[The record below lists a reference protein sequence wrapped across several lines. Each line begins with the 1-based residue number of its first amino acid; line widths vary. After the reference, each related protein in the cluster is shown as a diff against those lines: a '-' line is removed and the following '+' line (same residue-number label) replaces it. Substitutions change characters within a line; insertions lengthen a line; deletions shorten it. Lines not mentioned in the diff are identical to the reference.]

1 MAETEVSTE
10 VSNVVGIEE
19 KCLSE
24 MSSCKDLPKPDSNGT
39 SDLENSYVFVS
50 GDDGLSDDTVGDKD
64 AGGEGL
70 SILPESKAVTV
81 EEGGEK
87 LDAGNEKL
95 DPENAKLDHESEKP
109 YSEKLDPESEKLD
122 PESEKLDTVS
132 TEVSEPLNERENG
145 NVELRNGDLTVVNV
159 STSKLESSLEQG
171 DGGEVSLADS
181 VEDNIG
187 ETEIVVEAEVEVV
200 KDPDGEI
207 AEAVVDQ
214 NVVAS
219 DSRDVSVEAND
230 EVKLEREVVK
240 TLEVEVPTSTFLD
253 LDLKTCPIKNEEETL
268 MEISRENVE
277 LNIVSSNT
285 NDSGNANDECADQIN
300 LSVTEASEAS
310 RGSKDVVV
318 NVADCD
324 LQDVSKETN
333 DEIKSEREV
342 VETAAHEI
350 PASTSSDLEL
360 EPHPINNKEEK
371 VEEEA
376 TTTLSSSVL
385 QSQQCDTLDNNV
397 PGILEPTDEAKTSPI
412 NTDGHVETVGD
423 LVLEEKG
430 KEDFSVCHV
439 NVDNGV
445 QYHEEP
451 EIHLDGS
458 EVSGATSL
466 SETKTEAFAP
476 TQSFPTSNDYE
487 PEIENVISD
496 AETIGAVSSSLADGP
511 KSEEVEEAL
520 PVHDSSMRS
529 YSKEASLGS
538 DSTLDTAVLAEKEP
552 TSQLGEPHAETRVS
566 SEKAKAA
573 DSPPETFDVKSCSP
587 PENFDVKSCS
597 PPETLDVKSKP
608 GDHVHNVSTIS
619 SVETNGSVT
628 LACRTEV
635 SDKFDVEEGAA
646 NIVSDKRDVEDMV
659 DQLDGAVGNSND
671 NLSLQENE
679 ESENSSSNNISV
691 ASIGGSSIDGEAA
704 IIKTKPKP
712 FNFLVRVP
720 RFDDESLREQ
730 IRLAKLHVDEK
741 TKLREA
747 VQVQI
752 QEKRANTQIHGIDY
766 EYAKGEAR
774 SARKLVRSK
783 RVEIDSLQAVINKA
797 KNALS
802 IEDIDSQMYNMER
815 MIQHETLPLKEEKQ
829 LIREIKQL
837 KQIREQLSSNIGSQ
851 DEINQALEQREEVEE
866 RLKILRKELDVL
878 KGRVLKSEAVA
889 TEAEKKYDDEN
900 KKVREL
906 QTQFRAAN
914 DVRQEAYA
922 QWQDLRKELSEKT
935 KHFFKYKDS
944 AALANNYAFTRDRE
958 ALYRLCFNN
967 VENFMELWN
976 TSEEF
981 RTDYVKFNARSYVRR
996 FGTLDGR
1003 ALGPDEEP
1011 PILPSYVND
1020 RVKMVPTPVKVDVL
1034 TSQTPTLE
1042 LKQEPMVENVTSEV
1056 KTVKKMTE
1064 LKNQEVTNKG
1074 LALHIHSNGLDTVS
1088 VKEIPDE
1095 VQEEPKKSKEEIES
1109 IRKVEE
1115 RRKEEVEAKLKEERR
1130 LEALAKANEARERK
1144 KRQAEKLQMRAEL
1157 KTQKE
1162 AELKEKERE
1171 KRQRKKERKKAAS
1184 DVNDIDTAPSSETAS
1199 VISIDTEAKDTTTT
1213 TTSSSAVPK
1222 KAQKSWLF
1230 AKQSK
1235 AKSVV
1240 PPALRNRNKKRLQQW
1255 MWVGVTSLVIL
1266 LLFWLGN
1273 IGVFSSIHYKR
1284 RSPVI

>member
-1 MAETEVSTE
+1 MEDLGAAQVVSPT
-10 VSNVVGIEE
+10 VIHQSMVGR
-19 KCLSE
+19 
-24 MSSCKDLPKPDSNGT
+24 
-39 SDLENSYVFVS
+39 F
-50 GDDGLSDDTVGDKD
+50 
-64 AGGEGL
+64 
-70 SILPESKAVTV
+70 
-81 EEGGEK
+81 
-87 LDAGNEKL
+87 
-95 DPENAKLDHESEKP
+95 H
-109 YSEKLDPESEKLD
+109 
-122 PESEKLDTVS
+122 
-132 TEVSEPLNERENG
+132 
-145 NVELRNGDLTVVNV
+145 
-159 STSKLESSLEQG
+159 
-171 DGGEVSLADS
+171 
-181 VEDNIG
+181 
-187 ETEIVVEAEVEVV
+187 
-200 KDPDGEI
+200 
-207 AEAVVDQ
+207 
-214 NVVAS
+214 
-219 DSRDVSVEAND
+219 DSRDVSLEAND

-240 TLEVEVPTSTFLD
+240 TSEVEVPTSTFLD
-253 LDLKTCPIKNEEETL
+253 LDLEPCPIKNEEETL
-268 MEISRENVE
+268 MEILMEILGENGE
-277 LNIVSSNT
+277 LNIISSNT
-285 NDSGNANDECADQIN
+285 NNSGNANDECADQIN

-310 RGSKDVVV
+310 QGSKDMVV

-333 DEIKSEREV
+333 DEIKSERQV
-342 VETAAHEI
+342 VETAEHEI

-360 EPHPINNKEEK
+360 EPHPINNKEDK
-371 VEEEA
+371 V
-376 TTTLSSSVL
+376 
-385 QSQQCDTLDNNV
+385 
-397 PGILEPTDEAKTSPI
+397 
-412 NTDGHVETVGD
+412 
-423 LVLEEKG
+423 
-430 KEDFSVCHV
+430 
-439 NVDNGV
+439 
-445 QYHEEP
+445 
-451 EIHLDGS
+451 
-458 EVSGATSL
+458 
-466 SETKTEAFAP
+466 
-476 TQSFPTSNDYE
+476 
-487 PEIENVISD
+487 
-496 AETIGAVSSSLADGP
+496 
-511 KSEEVEEAL
+511 VEEAL

-529 YSKEASLGS
+529 YTKEASSGS
-538 DSTLDTAVLAEKEP
+538 DSTLDTAVLAEKKP
-552 TSQLGEPHAETRVS
+552 TPQLGEPHAETKVS

-608 GDHVHNVSTIS
+608 GDHVHNISTIS

-635 SDKFDVEEGAA
+635 SDKFDVQEGAA
-646 NIVSDKRDVEDMV
+646 NIVSVKRDVEDMV

-691 ASIGGSSIDGEAA
+691 ASISGSSIDGEAA

-720 RFDDESLREQ
+720 RFDDENLREQ

-752 QEKRANTQIHGIDY
+752 QEKRANAQIHGIDY

-878 KGRVLKSEAVA
+878 KGRVLKAEAVA

-1020 RVKMVPTPVKVDVL
+1020 SVKMVPTPVKVDVL

-1042 LKQEPMVENVTSEV
+1042 LKQEPTVENVTSEV

-1074 LALHIHSNGLDTVS
+1074 LAIHIHSNGLDTVS
-1088 VKEIPDE
+1088 VKEIAVE

-1115 RRKEEVEAKLKEERR
+1115 RRNEEVEAKLKEEQR

-1199 VISIDTEAKDTTTT
+1199 VISVDTEAKDTTTT

-1273 IGVFSSIHYKR
+1273 IGVFPSIHYKR

>member
-81 EEGGEK
+81 EERGEK

-376 TTTLSSSVL
+376 
-385 QSQQCDTLDNNV
+385 
-397 PGILEPTDEAKTSPI
+397 
-412 NTDGHVETVGD
+412 
-423 LVLEEKG
+423 
-430 KEDFSVCHV
+430 
-439 NVDNGV
+439 
-445 QYHEEP
+445 
-451 EIHLDGS
+451 
-458 EVSGATSL
+458 
-466 SETKTEAFAP
+466 
-476 TQSFPTSNDYE
+476 
-487 PEIENVISD
+487 
-496 AETIGAVSSSLADGP
+496 
-511 KSEEVEEAL
+511 
-520 PVHDSSMRS
+520 
-529 YSKEASLGS
+529 
-538 DSTLDTAVLAEKEP
+538 
-552 TSQLGEPHAETRVS
+552 
-566 SEKAKAA
+566 
-573 DSPPETFDVKSCSP
+573 
-587 PENFDVKSCS
+587 
-597 PPETLDVKSKP
+597 
-608 GDHVHNVSTIS
+608 
-619 SVETNGSVT
+619 T

-1074 LALHIHSNGLDTVS
+1074 LAIHIHSNGLDTVS

>member
-1 MAETEVSTE
+1 MEDLGAAQVVSPT
-10 VSNVVGIEE
+10 VIHQSMVGR
-19 KCLSE
+19 
-24 MSSCKDLPKPDSNGT
+24 
-39 SDLENSYVFVS
+39 F
-50 GDDGLSDDTVGDKD
+50 
-64 AGGEGL
+64 
-70 SILPESKAVTV
+70 
-81 EEGGEK
+81 
-87 LDAGNEKL
+87 
-95 DPENAKLDHESEKP
+95 H
-109 YSEKLDPESEKLD
+109 
-122 PESEKLDTVS
+122 
-132 TEVSEPLNERENG
+132 
-145 NVELRNGDLTVVNV
+145 
-159 STSKLESSLEQG
+159 
-171 DGGEVSLADS
+171 
-181 VEDNIG
+181 
-187 ETEIVVEAEVEVV
+187 
-200 KDPDGEI
+200 
-207 AEAVVDQ
+207 
-214 NVVAS
+214 
-219 DSRDVSVEAND
+219 DSRDVSLEAND

-240 TLEVEVPTSTFLD
+240 TSEVEVPTSTFLD
-253 LDLKTCPIKNEEETL
+253 LDLEPCPIKNEEETL
-268 MEISRENVE
+268 MEILEENGE
-277 LNIVSSNT
+277 LNIISSNT

-310 RGSKDVVV
+310 QGSKDMVV

-342 VETAAHEI
+342 VETAEHEI
-350 PASTSSDLEL
+350 TASTSSDLEL
-360 EPHPINNKEEK
+360 EPHPINNKEDK
-371 VEEEA
+371 V
-376 TTTLSSSVL
+376 
-385 QSQQCDTLDNNV
+385 
-397 PGILEPTDEAKTSPI
+397 
-412 NTDGHVETVGD
+412 
-423 LVLEEKG
+423 
-430 KEDFSVCHV
+430 
-439 NVDNGV
+439 
-445 QYHEEP
+445 
-451 EIHLDGS
+451 
-458 EVSGATSL
+458 
-466 SETKTEAFAP
+466 
-476 TQSFPTSNDYE
+476 
-487 PEIENVISD
+487 
-496 AETIGAVSSSLADGP
+496 
-511 KSEEVEEAL
+511 VEEAL

-529 YSKEASLGS
+529 YTKEASSGS

-552 TSQLGEPHAETRVS
+552 TSQLGEPHAETKVS

-597 PPETLDVKSKP
+597 PPETLDVKSEP

-619 SVETNGSVT
+619 SVVTNGSVT

-730 IRLAKLHVDEK
+730 IRLAKLHVDDK

-878 KGRVLKSEAVA
+878 KGRVLKAEAVA

-922 QWQDLRKELSEKT
+922 QWQDLRKELSEKVMY
-935 KHFFKYKDS
+935 FSMYPC
-944 AALANNYAFTRDRE
+944 L
-958 ALYRLCFNN
+958 L
-967 VENFMELWN
+967 
-976 TSEEF
+976 
-981 RTDYVKFNARSYVRR
+981 
-996 FGTLDGR
+996 
-1003 ALGPDEEP
+1003 
-1011 PILPSYVND
+1011 IL
-1020 RVKMVPTPVKVDVL
+1020 
-1034 TSQTPTLE
+1034 
-1042 LKQEPMVENVTSEV
+1042 
-1056 KTVKKMTE
+1056 
-1064 LKNQEVTNKG
+1064 
-1074 LALHIHSNGLDTVS
+1074 
-1088 VKEIPDE
+1088 
-1095 VQEEPKKSKEEIES
+1095 
-1109 IRKVEE
+1109 
-1115 RRKEEVEAKLKEERR
+1115 
-1130 LEALAKANEARERK
+1130 
-1144 KRQAEKLQMRAEL
+1144 
-1157 KTQKE
+1157 
-1162 AELKEKERE
+1162 
-1171 KRQRKKERKKAAS
+1171 
-1184 DVNDIDTAPSSETAS
+1184 
-1199 VISIDTEAKDTTTT
+1199 
-1213 TTSSSAVPK
+1213 
-1222 KAQKSWLF
+1222 
-1230 AKQSK
+1230 
-1235 AKSVV
+1235 
-1240 PPALRNRNKKRLQQW
+1240 
-1255 MWVGVTSLVIL
+1255 
-1266 LLFWLGN
+1266 
-1273 IGVFSSIHYKR
+1273 
-1284 RSPVI
+1284 